1 MITSIK
7 DSLKRNFILLII
19 GPAIKIIEAF
29 FDLIIP
35 LFMKAII
42 DLSFNQGHDK
52 VTSIIVSVIKSLPKL
67 NSNEIINYCL
77 VGGIFILLMG
87 IIGFS
92 TTMVTQLLA
101 AKCASNV
108 GTDIRHALYE
118 KALNLNKKEISDISI
133 NRIQIAINSDSFQ
146 VQQGVLFFIRLITR
160 TPVIIF
166 GSLLFSILLNL
177 EIGLLFITLIPGV
190 SFIIYFFM
198 SKTSKQYLIIQEDL
212 ETLTSRVNDTIIGN
226 KVIKVF
232 NKELYE
238 NNKFKMNVDEYKKH
252 VNIASKYNAFIN
264 PLTFSLV
271 TIIIIF
277 TLVISSTKSVNS
289 TNVVIPSTL
298 ITLVAYLDQIF
309 LTIIVFVN
317 LMVILTR
324 SFVSSKRINNILS
337 INPSITDNNGFV
349 KKIKSK
355 EEYISFDNV
364 TFKYFENS
372 NPVIENITF
381 KINKGESI
389 GIIGPTGSGKSTLA
403 YLIDSLIKPSS
414 GIIKYKGIN
423 LDQYSLKTLR
433 EEISFVFQKSVLL
446 NGTIKSNILLNNIN
460 ATDNE
465 INHVLKISLADKFVN
480 NYKEKI
486 DHIVFESGKNYSG
499 GERQR
504 LSIARGLIK
513 NSELLILDD
522 STSALDLLSEKKIRE
537 NISKYYPKLTK
548 IIISQRVSSVINC
561 DKILVIDS
569 GKQLGFGTH
578 NELLKKSKV
587 YKEIFES
594 QNMENYYDKQ

>member
-146 VQQGVLFFIRLITR
+146 LQQGVLFFIRLITR

-166 GSLLFSILLNL
+166 GSLFFSILLNL
-177 EIGLLFITLIPGV
+177 EIGLLFISLIPGV

-212 ETLTSRVNDTIIGN
+212 ETLTARVNDTIIGN

-238 NNKFKMNVDEYKKH
+238 NNKFKMNVDEYKRH

-324 SFVSSKRINNILS
+324 SLVSSKRINNILS

-349 KKIKSK
+349 KNIKSK

-389 GIIGPTGSGKSTLA
+389 GIIGPTGSGESTLA

-414 GIIKYKGIN
+414 GILKYKGIN
-423 LDQYSLKTLR
+423 IDQYNLKVLR

-460 ATDNE
+460 ASDND

-548 IIISQRVSSVINC
+548 IIISQRVSSIINC

-569 GKQLGFGTH
+569 GKQLGFGTD
-578 NELLKKSKV
+578 NELLKKSKI